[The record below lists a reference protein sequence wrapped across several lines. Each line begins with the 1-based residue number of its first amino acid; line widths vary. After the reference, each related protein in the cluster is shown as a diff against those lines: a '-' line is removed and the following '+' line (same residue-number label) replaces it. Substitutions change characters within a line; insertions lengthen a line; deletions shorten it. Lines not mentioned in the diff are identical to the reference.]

1 MSLVLGQST
10 KQKKA
15 RAQSELRHLILTQ
28 ELAPGADLDEMSLS
42 ERWSL
47 SRTPL
52 RDVLR
57 QLAGEG
63 YVDIRENR
71 GARVTEMSQGSLRDF
86 FLAAPMIYR
95 AVLQLAAQN
104 ATAKQIVA
112 LKAAQTEFKASLQS
126 RDIATRALANRRFHE
141 ITGEMAGN
149 TYLLPSFSRLLI
161 DHTRV
166 SMAFFRPSDAQAL
179 EHLEKASDQHDQ
191 IIEAIETGDAKTA
204 GSLAIAHWKLSHDRI
219 EQFVLP
225 AGIDL
230 GLGIA

>member
-1 MSLVLGQST
+1 MGHST

-28 ELAPGADLDEMSLS
+28 QLAPGADLDEMSLS

-71 GARVTEMSQGSLRDF
+71 GARVAEMSQGSLRDF
-86 FLAAPMIYR
+86 FLAAPMIYS

-104 ATAKQIVA
+104 ANAVQIVA
-112 LKAAQTEFKASLQS
+112 LKAAQAGFKEALQG
-126 RDIATRALANRRFHE
+126 RDIATRALANAQFHE
-141 ITGEMAGN
+141 ITGDMAGN
-149 TYLLPSFSRLLI
+149 TYLLPSFKRLLI
-161 DHTRV
+161 DHTRI

-179 EHLEKASDQHDQ
+179 EHLEKAGDQHDQ
-191 IIEAIETGDAKTA
+191 IIAAIEKGDAKTA
-204 GSLAIAHWKLSHDRI
+204 GALAIEHWTLSRERI
-219 EQFVLP
+219 EQCVLP
-225 AGIDL
+225 AALEL
-230 GLGIA
+230 GLDIA